1 MADMSPASSLGPPT
15 AKSTI
20 TPQQAKYIANIKTAL
35 SNNSL
40 TVVVGA
46 GVSINAIY
54 GSRRI
59 SGDDLKRVVES
70 MSWLGLLLHGLDY
83 LREEELLS
91 DPDDE
96 KERVG
101 HIRILRP
108 QSPTSAPTEDKL
120 RAAASFLKRKLTE
133 CNKLDNWFDL
143 EFEGIYQK
151 CINHDPNPILDALK
165 DLYLCGARII
175 TTNYDD
181 LLEKHIGA
189 DRIVI
194 DNTPASKMFFA
205 KRNLGIL
212 HVHGVWW
219 YSTGTVLD
227 DMDYRR
233 TTEDEVLQQNLKN
246 SLSASEVLLFVGTGA
261 GLSDPNFGN
270 LLAWAAKQND
280 GLAQRNCV
288 LARREE
294 KVDTNLN
301 NLNILWY
308 GQNHEDL
315 PMFLNELA
323 SSCKRT

>member
-101 HIRILRP
+101 LIRILSP

-133 CNKLDNWFDL
+133 CNKLDNLLDL

-151 CINHDPNPILDALK
+151 CINHDP
-165 DLYLCGARII
+165 
-175 TTNYDD
+175 
-181 LLEKHIGA
+181 
-189 DRIVI
+189 
-194 DNTPASKMFFA
+194 
-205 KRNLGIL
+205 
-212 HVHGVWW
+212 
-219 YSTGTVLD
+219 
-227 DMDYRR
+227 
-233 TTEDEVLQQNLKN
+233 
-246 SLSASEVLLFVGTGA
+246 
-261 GLSDPNFGN
+261 
-270 LLAWAAKQND
+270 
-280 GLAQRNCV
+280 
-288 LARREE
+288 
-294 KVDTNLN
+294 
-301 NLNILWY
+301 
-308 GQNHEDL
+308 
-315 PMFLNELA
+315 
-323 SSCKRT
+323 